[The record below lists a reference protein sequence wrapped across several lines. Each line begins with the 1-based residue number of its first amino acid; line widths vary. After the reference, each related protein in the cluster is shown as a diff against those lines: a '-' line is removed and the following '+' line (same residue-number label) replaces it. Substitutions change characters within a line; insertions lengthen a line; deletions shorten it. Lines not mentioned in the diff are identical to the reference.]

1 MLKNLRK
8 RKCNVSNYVEERKKL
23 MKTWLIEYSI
33 KYKTG
38 RVKEG
43 QVTMEAEDITIA
55 LGMALGN
62 IRDPMMKDPEIED
75 VVIWDV
81 GIVEDDV
88 F

>member
-1 MLKNLRK
+1 
-8 RKCNVSNYVEERKKL
+8 
-23 MKTWLIEYSI
+23 MKHWEIQFSM